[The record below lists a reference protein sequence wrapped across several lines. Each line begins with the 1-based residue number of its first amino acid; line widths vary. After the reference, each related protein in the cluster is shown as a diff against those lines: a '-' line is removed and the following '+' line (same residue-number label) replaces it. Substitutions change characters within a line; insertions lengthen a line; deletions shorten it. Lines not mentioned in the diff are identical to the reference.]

1 MCAIFWW
8 TPDTKG
14 LTNIQQLK
22 IEVFGSLIKNGKFQI
37 RRNDLY

>member
-1 MCAIFWW
+1 MCVIFWW

-14 LTNIQQLK
+14 LT